1 MITNIIDRRT
11 NQYDILCDAVFEPS
25 WHDNNVRTPGTIFP
39 EDKTFSYDELPR
51 TAITAAI
58 RYANEKWPSVP
69 TTMYLYDWESLT
81 DKEVSDG
88 VFSYPAQPGPFE
100 LSETEFEDETG
111 C

>member
-11 NQYDILCDAVFEPS
+11 NHYDILCDVVFEPS
-25 WHDNNVRTPGTIFP
+25 WHDNNVSKPGTIFP
-39 EDKTFSYDELPR
+39 EDHTFTCDELPR

-58 RYANEKWPSVP
+58 RYANDKWPSVP

-81 DKEVSDG
+81 DEVFAS
-88 VFSYPAQPGPFE
+88 PTQPGPFE
-100 LSETEFEDETG
+100 LPDVDETSG